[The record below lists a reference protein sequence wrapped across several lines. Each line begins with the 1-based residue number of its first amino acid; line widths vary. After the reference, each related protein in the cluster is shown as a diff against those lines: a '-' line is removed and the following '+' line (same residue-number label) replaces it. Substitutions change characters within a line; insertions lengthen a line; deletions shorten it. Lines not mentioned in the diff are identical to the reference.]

1 MTTARRCTGCGAAL
15 GAPTDDD
22 LTIVC
27 TFCGLRH
34 DINDLAGMPAQVVV
48 QMQPGVRRASAAMI
62 LVIFL
67 FVMAIVGAGLYTS
80 YRTATEVTT
89 RVQQA
94 ATAVKQQVA
103 DLKRPLAPAEL
114 ATSTGFGWKT
124 VDTPPP
130 PGGFASFDPVGA
142 LPWAMAIARAWA
154 SDAELTR
161 IDVGRVAA
169 TGVVDLAGEATSG
182 YRFRSPARALRAK
195 QEVDAGS
202 KSTTT
207 DEMMLQIRG
216 TTVQVLLDD
225 DRRGSEPAAPA
236 PVSLSLAALL
246 EKARTGRGFGD
257 RPFYAGYMIHLPRE
271 GWVWYFT
278 SPSGDSFP
286 RVRAR
291 DGRTYPY

>member
-48 QMQPGVRRASAAMI
+48 QMSPGVRRANATMVLI
-62 LVIFL
+62 IFV
-67 FVMAIVGAGLYTS
+67 FVMGLVGVGLYTS
-80 YRTATEVTT
+80 YRTATEVTS

-94 ATAVKQQVA
+94 TTAVQQRVA

-114 ATSTGFGWKT
+114 ATATGFGWKT

-130 PGGFASFDPVGA
+130 PGGFANFEPVGA

-161 IDVGRVAA
+161 IDVGRVTA
-169 TGVVDLAGEATSG
+169 TGVVDLSGEATSG
-182 YRFRSPARALRAK
+182 YRFRSPARAQRTK
-195 QEVDAGS
+195 QEIDGGS
-202 KSTTT
+202 KGTTT
-207 DEMMLQIRG
+207 NEMLLQIKG

-225 DRRGSEPAAPA
+225 DRRSEPAAPA
-236 PVSLSLAALL
+236 PVSLALPALL
-246 EKARTGRGFGD
+246 EKARSGRGFGD
-257 RPFYAGYMIHLPRE
+257 RPFYAGYLIHLPRE

>member
-48 QMQPGVRRASAAMI
+48 QMSPGVRRANATMI
-62 LVIFL
+62 LIIFA
-67 FVMAIVGAGLYTS
+67 FVMALVGFGLYTS
-80 YRTATEVTT
+80 YKTASVVTS
-89 RVQQA
+89 RVQE
-94 ATAVKQQVA
+94 ATTVVQQRLA
-103 DLKRPLAPAEL
+103 DAKRPLPPAEL
-114 ATSTGFGWKT
+114 ASYTGGGWKV
-124 VDTPPP
+124 VDVPPP
-130 PGGFASFDPVGA
+130 PGGFASFEPVAA
-142 LPWAMAIARAWA
+142 LPWAMDIAKAWA

-169 TGVVDLAGEATSG
+169 TGVVDLGGESTSG
-182 YRFRSPARALRAK
+182 YRFTSPARALRAR

-202 KSTTT
+202 KATTT
-207 DEMMLQIRG
+207 NEMMLQIRG
-216 TTVQVLLDD
+216 TTVQALLGD
-225 DRRGSEPAAPA
+225 DRRTEPKAATPT
-236 PVSLSLAALL
+236 SLPLSDLL
-246 EKARTGRGFGD
+246 ERARKGRGFGD

>member
-34 DINDLAGMPAQVVV
+34 DINDLGGGPTQVVV
-48 QMQPGVRRASAAMI
+48 QMSPGVRRANATMVLI
-62 LVIFL
+62 IFV
-67 FVMAIVGAGLYTS
+67 FVMGLVGVGLYTS

-94 ATAVKQQVA
+94 TTAVQQRVA
-103 DLKRPLAPAEL
+103 DMKRPLAPADL
-114 ATSTGFGWKT
+114 ASSTGFGWKV

-154 SDAELTR
+154 ADAELTR

-169 TGVVDLAGEATSG
+169 TGVVDLSGEATSG
-182 YRFRSPARALRAK
+182 YRFRSPARALRTK
-195 QEVDAGS
+195 QEIDGGS
-202 KSTTT
+202 KATTT
-207 DEMMLQIRG
+207 NEMLMQIKG

-225 DRRGSEPAAPA
+225 DRRDDPAAPP
-236 PVSLSLAALL
+236 PVSLPLPALL